1 VSRKDLSTDLKLRVC
16 TPSILEGVSYVF
28 KVNSV
33 DEVDRLLMNP
43 SGANNYFAFSACLF
57 CIAKHDNTVE

>member
-1 VSRKDLSTDLKLRVC
+1 LSTDLKLRVC

-33 DEVDRLLMNP
+33 DEVDRILVNP
-43 SGANNYFAFSACLF
+43 SGANNYFAFSSCLF
-57 CIAKHDNTVE
+57 FIAEHDNSGE